1 VRWTPIT
8 VNPLEL
14 PAGQIT
20 YYKLYMDDGL
30 FGDFVE
36 VSYTTN
42 SLTQITVKN
51 LTIGHQ
57 YRFKVIA
64 ANFNQVGPFSEIASF
79 YACQPPGKLSPPI
92 FVSNSG
98 NLMSLRWT

>member
-1 VRWTPIT
+1 MSNKTQITVRWTPT
-8 VNPLEL
+8 AVDPSEL

-30 FGDFVE
+30 SGQFTE

-51 LTIGHQ
+51 VTSGRP
-57 YRFKVIA
+57 YRFKVMA
-64 ANFNQVGPFSEIASF
+64 ANFN
-79 YACQPPGKLSPPI
+79 
-92 FVSNSG
+92 
-98 NLMSLRWT
+98 